1 MMNRYAK
8 VVFTAF
14 LCLMICLLPLKSAN
28 AQETGNYKL
37 ICTKGML
44 LTDEYSL
51 SAGKAAIVEDI
62 DFALC
67 PNSYAVLHSDSGLV
81 DIAQKSWVTLKE
93 DGTLYVKEGV
103 VAFDAINNDIYVETG
118 TQKATV
124 KKGSRLTVRVDD
136 YGNAF
141 NYCTSGSATLYSKLN
156 DREMILNSGEYIAV
170 TVKRGF
176 RKLKEISDDDVKKLG
191 IVFAEENELSNIA
204 ICDFDEI
211 NGIMCDFTR
220 DGDIA
225 KLSSGRAYLLTPE
238 EGTVISSHTMYL
250 DCDDNAAVLCVYD
263 TKLNLIANSLDET
276 RANKPNVTVLS
287 GDDDEKYIVCAYSQN
302 EAEYSLRQIKYES
315 TLDKVFDMAKS
326 FVLPILAALVLFAI
340 YEIVGSKVKKKPK
353 F

>member
-1 MMNRYAK
+1 MMNRYVK

-28 AQETGNYKL
+28 AQETGDYKL

-44 LTDEYSL
+44 LTEDHSL
-51 SAGKAAIVEDI
+51 SAGKAAAVEDI

-67 PNSYAVLHSDSGLV
+67 PNSYAVLQSDSGLV
-81 DIAQKSWVTLKE
+81 DIAQKTWVTLK
-93 DGTLYVKEGV
+93 DGIYVKEGV
-103 VAFDAINNDIYVETG
+103 VAVDAMNDDIYVETG

-156 DREMILNSGEYIAV
+156 DREMTLNGGEYIAV

-176 RKLKEISDDDVKKLG
+176 RKLKETSDDDVKKLG
-191 IVFAEENELSNIA
+191 IVFAEESELSDIA

-211 NGIMCDFTR
+211 NGIICDFSH

-225 KLSSGRAYLLTPE
+225 KLGTNRAYLLTPE
-238 EGTVISSHTMYL
+238 EGTVISSHTLYL

-263 TKLNLIANSLDET
+263 TKLNLVANSLDEP

-287 GDDDEKYIVCAYSQN
+287 GDEGEKYIVCAYSQN
-302 EAEYSLRQIKYES
+302 DEEYSLGQIKYES

-326 FVLPILAALVLFAI
+326 FVLPILAALALFAI
-340 YEIVGSKVKKKPK
+340 YEIIGSKVKKRPK